1 MEGPLLTPQM
11 AKGHQLGSITHTY
24 QETLTQMGPII
35 PHHIMGLVAHL
46 GLGTILVL
54 DLTHQITKMVHLSQ
68 MKDTMNHL
76 VIAWI
81 ILKTYLLMFLVQTM
95 KNLNFLKAHK

>member
-24 QETLTQMGPII
+24 QETLIQMGPII

-54 DLTHQITKMVHLSQ
+54 DLTHHIIKMVHLSQ

-76 VIAWI
+76 VIA
-81 ILKTYLLMFLVQTM
+81 
-95 KNLNFLKAHK
+95 